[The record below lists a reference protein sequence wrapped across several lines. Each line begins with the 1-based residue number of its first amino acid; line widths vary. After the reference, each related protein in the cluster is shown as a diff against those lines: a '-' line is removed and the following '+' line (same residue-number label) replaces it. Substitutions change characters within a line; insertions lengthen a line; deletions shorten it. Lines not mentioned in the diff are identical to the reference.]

1 MAKFIYRL
9 QNVLDVK
16 YKMENQAKTQFAIA
30 GLKVRE
36 EEEKYEALIA
46 KRQEYEAQYR
56 DVLNNGI
63 DIPYINLLRNGIE
76 KIRSDMKNQLVNI
89 KVANKN
95 LDVARMKLDDAIKD
109 RKIHEK
115 LKENA
120 FEQFKMELNEQEKK
134 EIDELVSFTYGTNS
148 KTGGEQ

>member
-16 YKMENQAKTQFAIA
+16 YKMENQAKTAFALA
-30 GLKVRE
+30 GNKLRE
-36 EEEKYEALIA
+36 EEEKYERLVKKRNSYENDYRQAL
-46 KRQEYEAQYR
+46 ETN
-56 DVLNNGI
+56 L

-76 KIRSDMKNQLVNI
+76 KVKGDMKNQLVNV
-89 KVANKN
+89 KVASKN
-95 LDVARMKLDDAIKD
+95 LDLARNKLEEAIKD

-148 KTGGEQ
+148 KTGGE